1 MAPVSEDRPEVSRY
15 PGGEALYRLRHSAAH
30 VLATA
35 VTELFPVVKVAGGP
49 PGTLLNPVNL
59 LAGEDCGGRA
69 SRAAGLGALSVC
81 VVSRKVIV
89 CVANGWI
96 SSCSVDY

>member
-35 VTELFPVVKVAGGP
+35 VVELFPEVKGAGGP
-49 PGTLLNPVNL
+49 PIDNGFYYDFARPQPFTPEDLEKIEAKMAEVIAANQPFQRLEATREE
-59 LAGEDCGGRA
+59 AGARF
-69 SRAAGLGALSVC
+69 
-81 VVSRKVIV
+81 
-89 CVANGWI
+89 
-96 SSCSVDY
+96 